1 MLLDC
6 DTGPVGGPDVASCP
20 QQVRASGDASL
31 HNVRYNPIRLE
42 ERGSVCVS
50 FNTAYQSHLK

>member
-31 HNVRYNPIRLE
+31 HNVRYNPIRRE
-42 ERGSVCVS
+42 EGECVC
-50 FNTAYQSHLK
+50 FF